1 MKNLNKFITEY
12 IIKKKL
18 DTPIDSSVTDVYEEI
33 DDLIDLDNY
42 DKKIRDCVK
51 KWIDQFDVKSIV
63 YYTINK
69 RLLERY
75 VDISLIE
82 NKLMSEDEFQQMKA
96 NSSSDFIPI
105 DLIKTPKVTVK
116 CIVTARIQNTNI
128 NAPFFIISEI
138 DAGTPNTTKNK

>member
-18 DTPIDSSVTDVYEEI
+18 DHPIDSSVTDVYKEI

-75 VDISLIE
+75 LDISLIE
-82 NKLMSEDEFQQMKA
+82 DKLMSENEFQQMKA
-96 NSSSDFIPI
+96 NSSNNFIPI

-116 CIVTARIQNTNI
+116 TCSNYIYMNFQGKRYSLY
-128 NAPFFIISEI
+128 IIH
-138 DAGTPNTTKNK
+138 NNK

>member
-1 MKNLNKFITEY
+1 MKKLNQFIIEY

-18 DTPIDSSVTDVYEEI
+18 DHPIDSSVIDVYEEI

-51 KWIDQFDVKSIV
+51 KWIDQFDVKSVV

-75 VDISLIE
+75 IDISLIE
-82 NKLMSEDEFQQMKA
+82 DKLMSEDEFQQMKA
-96 NSSSDFIPI
+96 NSLSDFIPI

-116 CIVTARIQNTNI
+116 TCSNYIYMNFQGKRYSLY
-128 NAPFFIISEI
+128 IIH
-138 DAGTPNTTKNK
+138 NNK

>member
-1 MKNLNKFITEY
+1 MKKLNQFIIEY

-18 DTPIDSSVTDVYEEI
+18 DHPINSNVTDVYEEI

-75 VDISLIE
+75 LDISLIE
-82 NKLMSEDEFQQMKA
+82 DKLMSEDEFQQMKA

-105 DLIKTPKVTVK
+105 DLIKTPKVVVK
-116 CIVTARIQNTNI
+116 TCSNYIYMNFQGKRYSLY
-128 NAPFFIISEI
+128 IIH
-138 DAGTPNTTKNK
+138 NNK

>member
-1 MKNLNKFITEY
+1 MKKLNQFIIEY

-18 DTPIDSSVTDVYEEI
+18 DHPIDSNVTDVYEEI

-51 KWIDQFDVKSIV
+51 KWIDQFGVKSIV

-82 NKLMSEDEFQQMKA
+82 DKLMSEDEFQQMKA

-105 DLIKTPKVTVK
+105 DLIKTSKVTVK
-116 CIVTARIQNTNI
+116 TCSNYIYMNFQGKRYSLY
-128 NAPFFIISEI
+128 IIH
-138 DAGTPNTTKNK
+138 NNK

>member
-1 MKNLNKFITEY
+1 MKKLNQFITEY

-18 DTPIDSSVTDVYEEI
+18 DHPIDSSVTDVYEEI

-51 KWIDQFDVKSIV
+51 KWIDQFDVKSVV

-75 VDISLIE
+75 LDISLIE
-82 NKLMSEDEFQQMKA
+82 DKLMSEDEFQQMKA
-96 NSSSDFIPI
+96 NSLSDFIPI

-116 CIVTARIQNTNI
+116 TCSNYIYMNFQGKRYSLY
-128 NAPFFIISEI
+128 IIH
-138 DAGTPNTTKNK
+138 NNK

>member
-18 DTPIDSSVTDVYEEI
+18 DHPIDSSVTDVYEEI

-75 VDISLIE
+75 LDISLIE
-82 NKLMSEDEFQQMKA
+82 DKLMSEDEFTKFKE
-96 NSSSDFIPI
+96 NSSKDFTDI
-105 DLIKTPKVTVK
+105 DVIKTPKV
-116 CIVTARIQNTNI
+116 
-128 NAPFFIISEI
+128 IIK
-138 DAGTPNTTKNK
+138 TCPNYIYMNFQGKRYSLYIIHNK

>member
-18 DTPIDSSVTDVYEEI
+18 DTPIDSSVTNVYDEI

-75 VDISLIE
+75 LDISLIE
-82 NKLMSEDEFQQMKA
+82 DKLISEDEFQQMKA

-105 DLIKTPKVTVK
+105 DLIKTPKVVVK
-116 CIVTARIQNTNI
+116 TCPNYIYMNFQGKRYSLY
-128 NAPFFIISEI
+128 IIH
-138 DAGTPNTTKNK
+138 NNK

>member
-1 MKNLNKFITEY
+1 MKKLNQFITEY

-18 DTPIDSSVTDVYEEI
+18 DHPIDSSVTDVYEEI

-51 KWIDQFDVKSIV
+51 KWIDQFDVKSVV

-75 VDISLIE
+75 LDISLIE
-82 NKLMSEDEFQQMKA
+82 DKLMSEDEFQQMKA

-116 CIVTARIQNTNI
+116 TCSNYIYMNFQGKRYSLY
-128 NAPFFIISEI
+128 IIH
-138 DAGTPNTTKNK
+138 NNK

>member
-1 MKNLNKFITEY
+1 MKNINQFITEY

-18 DTPIDSSVTDVYEEI
+18 DTPIDSNVTDVYEEI

-51 KWIDQFDVKSIV
+51 KWIDQFDVKSVV

-75 VDISLIE
+75 LDISLIE
-82 NKLMSEDEFQQMKA
+82 DKLMSENEFQQMKA

-105 DLIKTPKVTVK
+105 DLIKTPKVVVK
-116 CIVTARIQNTNI
+116 TCSNYIYMNFQGKRYSLY
-128 NAPFFIISEI
+128 IIH
-138 DAGTPNTTKNK
+138 NNK

>member
-1 MKNLNKFITEY
+1 MKKLNQFITEY

-18 DTPIDSSVTDVYEEI
+18 DHPIDSNVSDVYEEI

-75 VDISLIE
+75 LDISLIE
-82 NKLMSEDEFQQMKA
+82 DKLMSEDEFQQMKA

-105 DLIKTPKVTVK
+105 DLIKTPKVVVK
-116 CIVTARIQNTNI
+116 TCSNYIYMNFQGKRYSLY
-128 NAPFFIISEI
+128 IIH
-138 DAGTPNTTKNK
+138 NNK

>member
-1 MKNLNKFITEY
+1 MKKLNQFITEY

-18 DTPIDSSVTDVYEEI
+18 DHPINSNVTDVYEEI
-33 DDLIDLDNY
+33 DNLIDLDNY

-75 VDISLIE
+75 LDISLIE
-82 NKLMSEDEFQQMKA
+82 DKLMSEDEFQQMKA

-105 DLIKTPKVTVK
+105 DLIKTPKVVVK
-116 CIVTARIQNTNI
+116 TCSNYIYMNFQGKRYSLY
-128 NAPFFIISEI
+128 IIH
-138 DAGTPNTTKNK
+138 NNK

>member
-1 MKNLNKFITEY
+1 MKKLNQFITEY

-18 DTPIDSSVTDVYEEI
+18 DHVIDSSVNNVYEEI

-51 KWIDQFDVKSIV
+51 KWIDQFDVKSVV

-75 VDISLIE
+75 LDISLIE
-82 NKLMSEDEFQQMKA
+82 DKLMSENEFQQMKA

-105 DLIKTPKVTVK
+105 DLIKTPKVVVK
-116 CIVTARIQNTNI
+116 TCSNYIYMNFQGKRYSLY
-128 NAPFFIISEI
+128 IIH
-138 DAGTPNTTKNK
+138 NNK

>member
-18 DTPIDSSVTDVYEEI
+18 DHPIDSSVTDVYKEI

-75 VDISLIE
+75 LDISLIE
-82 NKLMSEDEFQQMKA
+82 DKLMSENEFQQMKA
-96 NSSSDFIPI
+96 NSSSDFVPI
-105 DLIKTPKVTVK
+105 DLIKTPKVTIK
-116 CIVTARIQNTNI
+116 TCSNYIYMNFQGKRYSLY
-128 NAPFFIISEI
+128 IIH
-138 DAGTPNTTKNK
+138 NNK

>member
-18 DTPIDSSVTDVYEEI
+18 DHPIDSNVTDVYEEI

-42 DKKIRDCVK
+42 DKKIRNCVK

-69 RLLERY
+69 RILSEY
-75 VDISLIE
+75 IDVSIIE
-82 NKLMSEDEFQQMKA
+82 DKLMSEDEFQQMKA

-105 DLIKTPKVTVK
+105 DLIKTPKVVVK
-116 CIVTARIQNTNI
+116 TCSNYIYMNFQGKRYSLY
-128 NAPFFIISEI
+128 IIH
-138 DAGTPNTTKNK
+138 NNK

>member
-1 MKNLNKFITEY
+1 MKKLNQFIIEY

-18 DTPIDSSVTDVYEEI
+18 DHPIDSNVTDVYEEI

-51 KWIDQFDVKSIV
+51 KWIDQFDVKSVV

-75 VDISLIE
+75 LDISLIE
-82 NKLMSEDEFQQMKA
+82 DKLMSENEFQQMKA

-105 DLIKTPKVTVK
+105 DLIKTPKVVVK
-116 CIVTARIQNTNI
+116 TCSNYIYMNFQGKRYSLY
-128 NAPFFIISEI
+128 IIH
-138 DAGTPNTTKNK
+138 NNK

>member
-1 MKNLNKFITEY
+1 MKKLNQFITEY

-18 DTPIDSSVTDVYEEI
+18 DHPRDSNVTDVYEEI

-75 VDISLIE
+75 LDISLIE
-82 NKLMSEDEFQQMKA
+82 DKLMSEDEFQQMKA

-116 CIVTARIQNTNI
+116 TCSNYIYMNFQGKRYSLY
-128 NAPFFIISEI
+128 IIH
-138 DAGTPNTTKNK
+138 NNK

>member
-1 MKNLNKFITEY
+1 MKKLNQFITEY

-18 DTPIDSSVTDVYEEI
+18 DHPIDSNVTDVYEEI

-82 NKLMSEDEFQQMKA
+82 DKLMSEDEFQQMKA
-96 NSSSDFIPI
+96 NLLSDFIPI
-105 DLIKTPKVTVK
+105 DLIKTPKVVVK
-116 CIVTARIQNTNI
+116 TCSNYIYMNFQGKRYSLY
-128 NAPFFIISEI
+128 IIH
-138 DAGTPNTTKNK
+138 NNK

>member
-1 MKNLNKFITEY
+1 MKKLNQFITEY

-18 DTPIDSSVTDVYEEI
+18 DHPIDSSVTDVYEEI

-75 VDISLIE
+75 LDISLIE
-82 NKLMSEDEFQQMKA
+82 DKLMSEDEFQQMKA
-96 NSSSDFIPI
+96 NPSSDFIPI
-105 DLIKTPKVTVK
+105 DLIKTPKVVVK
-116 CIVTARIQNTNI
+116 TCSNYIYMNFQGKRYSLY
-128 NAPFFIISEI
+128 IIH
-138 DAGTPNTTKNK
+138 NNK

>member
-18 DTPIDSSVTDVYEEI
+18 DHPIDSSVTDVYEEI

-75 VDISLIE
+75 LDISLIE
-82 NKLMSEDEFQQMKA
+82 DKLMSEDEFQQIKDDT
-96 NSSSDFIPI
+96 SSDFVV
-105 DLIKTPKVTVK
+105 DLIKTPKVIVK
-116 CIVTARIQNTNI
+116 TCSNYIYMNFQSERYSLY
-128 NAPFFIISEI
+128 IIH
-138 DAGTPNTTKNK
+138 NNK

>member
-1 MKNLNKFITEY
+1 MKKLNQFITEY

-18 DTPIDSSVTDVYEEI
+18 DHPIDSNVTDVYEEI

-75 VDISLIE
+75 LDISLIE
-82 NKLMSEDEFQQMKA
+82 DKLMSEDEFQQMKA
-96 NSSSDFIPI
+96 NSLSDFIPI

-116 CIVTARIQNTNI
+116 TCSNYIYMNFQGKRYSLY
-128 NAPFFIISEI
+128 IIH
-138 DAGTPNTTKNK
+138 NNK

>member
-1 MKNLNKFITEY
+1 MKKLNQFIIEY

-18 DTPIDSSVTDVYEEI
+18 DHPIDSNVTDVYEEI

-75 VDISLIE
+75 LDISLIE
-82 NKLMSEDEFQQMKA
+82 DKLMSEDEFQQMKA
-96 NSSSDFIPI
+96 NSSSDFITI
-105 DLIKTPKVTVK
+105 DLIKTPKVVVK
-116 CIVTARIQNTNI
+116 TCSNYIYMNFQGKRYSLY
-128 NAPFFIISEI
+128 IIH
-138 DAGTPNTTKNK
+138 NNK

>member
-1 MKNLNKFITEY
+1 MGYTYQMKKLNQFITEY

-18 DTPIDSSVTDVYEEI
+18 DHVIDSSVNNVYEEI

-75 VDISLIE
+75 LDISLIE
-82 NKLMSEDEFQQMKA
+82 DKLMSEDEFQQMKA

-116 CIVTARIQNTNI
+116 TCSNYIYMNFQGKRYSLY
-128 NAPFFIISEI
+128 IIH
-138 DAGTPNTTKNK
+138 NNK

>member
-1 MKNLNKFITEY
+1 MKKLNQFIIEY

-18 DTPIDSSVTDVYEEI
+18 DNTIDRKVTDVYEEI

-82 NKLMSEDEFQQMKA
+82 DKLMSEDEFQQMKA
-96 NSSSDFIPI
+96 NSLSDFIPI

-116 CIVTARIQNTNI
+116 TCSNYIYMNFQGKRYSLY
-128 NAPFFIISEI
+128 IIH
-138 DAGTPNTTKNK
+138 NNK

>member
-1 MKNLNKFITEY
+1 MKKLNQFITEY

-18 DTPIDSSVTDVYEEI
+18 DHPIDSNVTDVYEEI

-82 NKLMSEDEFQQMKA
+82 DKLMSEDEFQQMKA
-96 NSSSDFIPI
+96 NSLSDFIPI

-116 CIVTARIQNTNI
+116 TCSNYIYMNFQGKRYSLY
-128 NAPFFIISEI
+128 IIHVI
-138 DAGTPNTTKNK
+138 

>member
-42 DKKIRDCVK
+42 DKKIRNCVK
-51 KWIDQFDVKSIV
+51 KWIDQFDVKSVV

-75 VDISLIE
+75 LDINLIE
-82 NKLMSEDEFQQMKA
+82 DKLMSEDEFQQMKDDT
-96 NSSSDFIPI
+96 SSDFVV
-105 DLIKTPKVTVK
+105 DLIKTPKVIVK
-116 CIVTARIQNTNI
+116 TCSNYIYMNFQGKRYSLY
-128 NAPFFIISEI
+128 IIH
-138 DAGTPNTTKNK
+138 NNK

>member
-1 MKNLNKFITEY
+1 MKHITSYIIEY

-18 DTPIDSSVTDVYEEI
+18 DHPIDSSVTDVYEEI

-51 KWIDQFDVKSIV
+51 KWIDQFDVKSVV

-82 NKLMSEDEFQQMKA
+82 DKLMSEDEFQQMKA

-116 CIVTARIQNTNI
+116 TCSNYIYMNFQGKRYSLY
-128 NAPFFIISEI
+128 IIH
-138 DAGTPNTTKNK
+138 NNK